1 MCATYHVSSR
11 HRDPTKVKHVNLRA
25 DEIPQPG
32 TLVAIDAEFVSL
44 QLVCHNN
51 SS

>member
-1 MCATYHVSSR
+1 MAEYASIR

-44 QLVCHNN
+44 QLVRCEAF
-51 SS
+51 S